1 MSVETE
7 DAGAVPARRGVVV
20 IARNGKVIG
29 YDSTG
34 LVMRLSDKVIADI
47 GLRLGANLRAGEA
60 AAPAPLAGRA
70 DPHDLLENVDAW
82 DLRQEGDWLFFT
94 AHLPGRQGVR
104 GFRREFSG
112 GAILAD
118 APGPLFGILGIG
130 GPRAALANQER
141 SAFPHY
147 VLAPA
152 DDIGAVGHFAVG
164 QPEQTNRLE
173 PLREMTH
180 EALIADTMLGWQL
193 DKFEALPLFMARV
206 ETDSAASAA
215 DLVKGAACS
224 NMIAAARNL
233 VNAAR
238 HLGKKPQLLCVT
250 IDYALEDVSGSAIAY
265 RDAMIELMRKTEAE
279 FAKLGLQQPVF
290 VARLDSGSSGMIRN
304 AALEGQWELGWNHG
318 DHKFIYSAPAYMFA
332 YDDYDRPTPEARREM
347 AEMTAIAVAEAQTW
361 MCPTFYLAE
370 FSTRDPK
377 VIRLVARSLGDLVL
391 DDSDPFDAGPGAGLR
406 LVGATNDAQI
416 QSVTIDPADPQTLL
430 LTMTDRPE
438 GEALHIAHA
447 YGADAR
453 PGPYHANSSRI
464 RDDWSM
470 VSATGRV
477 LNRWALPCLLPVTA
491 GGGDV

>member
-1 MSVETE
+1 MSDKTD
-7 DAGAVPARRGVVV
+7 DAGSAPAGRGVVV
-20 IARNGKVIG
+20 IARNGEVIG

-47 GLRLGANLRAGEA
+47 GLRLGTSLHAGGPA
-60 AAPAPLAGRA
+60 RPAPAAERI
-70 DPHDLLENVDAW
+70 DPHELLEKIDAW
-82 DLRQEGDWLFFT
+82 DVRQDGEWLFFT

-104 GFRREFSG
+104 GFRREVDG

-152 DDIGAVGHFAVG
+152 DDIGAVGHFATG
-164 QPEQTNRLE
+164 QPEQTHRLE

-215 DLVKGAACS
+215 DLVAGAAFS

-250 IDYALEDVSGSAIAY
+250 IDYALEDISGSAAAY
-265 RDAMIELMRKTEAE
+265 RDSLIELMRKTEAE
-279 FAKLGLQQPVF
+279 LAQLGLEPPVF
-290 VARLDSGSSGMIRN
+290 VARLDSGACGMAQN

-318 DHKFIYSAPAYMFA
+318 DHRFIYSAPAYMFA
-332 YDDYDRPTPEARREM
+332 HDEYDRPTPDARREM
-347 AEMTAIAVAEAQTW
+347 AEMTAAAVAEAQTW
-361 MCPTFYLAE
+361 LCPTFYLAE
-370 FSTRDPK
+370 FSTRDPR
-377 VIRLVARSLGDLVL
+377 VIRLVARASGNLVL
-391 DDSDPFDAGPGAGLR
+391 DESDPFDAGPTAGIR
-406 LVGATNDAQI
+406 LVGATNDARV
-416 QSVTIDPADPQTLL
+416 QSVAVDPEDPQTLL
-430 LTMTDRPE
+430 LTLTAPPQ
-438 GEALHIAHA
+438 GTALYVAHA
-447 YGADAR
+447 YAAEAR
-453 PGPYHANSSRI
+453 PGQYYANSGSI

-470 VSATGRV
+470 LSATGRV

-491 GGGDV
+491 GGGDA